1 MTEPRSS
8 RRSVG
13 QSDYT
18 RDTNQMDM
26 GIVLVLG
33 TAGTIFCAGF
43 IMLVYYDLIQL
54 YPSGWT
60 HEMLKGFALK
70 AEFSIRY
77 QSLLMFWLLFNIC
90 ITMFARN
97 KTQALNPLNQE
108 TELRVQIF
116 KNILT
121 NSYESILLSS
131 ISQLIFTSYADSA
144 TVLKYIPLVNI
155 LMFIGRVAFF
165 AGYPLKRGFGVIC
178 TLIPNTALCC
188 YNMLKLI
195 QFLGFY

>member
-1 MTEPRSS
+1 MADSRST
-8 RRSVG
+8 RRSIS

-18 RDTNQMDM
+18 RDPNQMDM
-26 GIVLVLG
+26 KVVMVLSVAGIL
-33 TAGTIFCAGF
+33 FCAGF
-43 IMLVYYDLIQL
+43 FLLVHYDLVQL

-77 QSLLMFWLLFNIC
+77 QTLLMFWLLFNIFV
-90 ITMFARN
+90 TMFART
-97 KTQALNPLNQE
+97 KTQALNPLDGD
-108 TELRVQIF
+108 TEQRVQIF

-144 TVLKYIPLVNI
+144 TVLRYIPLVNI
-155 LMFIGRVAFF
+155 LMFIGRVTFF
-165 AGYPLKRGFGVIC
+165 AGYPLKRGFGMIC
-178 TLIPNTALCC
+178 TLIPNSILCY
-188 YNMLKLI
+188 YNMYKFG
-195 QFLGFY
+195 QFVGFY